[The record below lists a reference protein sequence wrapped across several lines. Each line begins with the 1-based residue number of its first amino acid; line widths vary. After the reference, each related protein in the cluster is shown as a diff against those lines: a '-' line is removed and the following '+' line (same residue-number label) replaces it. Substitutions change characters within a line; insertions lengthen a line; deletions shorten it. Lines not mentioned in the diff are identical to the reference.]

1 MRVDA
6 DSCGNIRPVDGED
19 RQDLLFFFEIQWHF
33 FLAKKKPKRQ
43 TQVVHAGRVWEAECY
58 SRIGVST
65 EV

>member
-1 MRVDA
+1 MD
-6 DSCGNIRPVDGED
+6 
-19 RQDLLFFFEIQWHF
+19 F
-33 FLAKKKPKRQ
+33 FLAKKKPK

>member
-19 RQDLLFFFEIQWHF
+19 RQDFLMFLKFGGNY

>member
-19 RQDLLFFFEIQWHF
+19 RQDLLFFLRFSGI